1 MRSPSPF
8 SACEL
13 SDIEVLPDLHD
24 SVRSALVLP
33 PPGHWARGS
42 LGSVEGSSGES
53 EDERPHPL
61 PRRGKVRHRSRSRFP
76 TDRRPPIRRRLS
88 VRRHRRHTPRADAGM
103 ANLGGNH
110 DGTVSGDAGADAAAC
125 DNGGLDLVQRLDDA
139 VLPLGR
145 NGGNDMLS
153 PAFGVNGA
161 HPYYGPGYVPSAGG
175 NGRLEHQIVPTSQLA
190 AEVNQRTHG
199 GQTGPLDQLRG
210 MSVHERLGPHVGF
223 NHNPETGA
231 FHTPPGLP
239 PGAGYGHAPT
249 APLFPLPGEMPL
261 DCLFPQPG
269 GLPPVHRLLGGLQL
283 PRIRTPCKRWQPPS
297 KLTWHTQSKQAFG
310 TICRP
315 RGGPLSPPTL
325 PRSLSGRNCRCCPP
339 RTGSPSR
346 TGSPPRS
353 RSPDGGYPTAGI
365 CPPPPAYQMPPPPAA
380 PYAGAPVP
388 APPVFGGP
396 FFRTGFD
403 YTRLQMPDAPVPP
416 APRQRNANKRSAGN
430 SRGPRGPR
438 SLRCFT
444 LHNTGACADG
454 AACPYVKGH
463 KPCPCGDT
471 RVHAPGAC
479 LNNPRRNAASADRT
493 ADNSG

>member
-33 PPGHWARGS
+33 PPSQWARGS

-61 PRRGKVRHRSRSRFP
+61 PRRRKVRHRSRSRSP
-76 TDRRPPIRRRLS
+76 KNRRPPIRRRLS
-88 VRRHRRHTPRADAGM
+88 VPRHRRHTPRADAGM

-125 DNGGLDLVQRLDDA
+125 DNGGLDPMQRLDDA

-161 HPYYGPGYVPSAGG
+161 HPYYGPDYVPYAGG

-190 AEVNQRTHG
+190 AEVNQHIHG

-210 MSVHERLGPHVGF
+210 RSVRERLGPQVGF

-249 APLFPLPGEMPL
+249 APLFPLPGENAPE
-261 DCLFPQPG
+261 LFVPTTGGFAPGPQAPG
-269 GLPPVHRLLGGLQL
+269 GALVAPNPDPLQALAATLQANLAHSIQAGIRVTVGRVSTARLLGM
-283 PRIRTPCKRWQPPS
+283 C
-297 KLTWHTQSKQAFG
+297 
-310 TICRP
+310 
-315 RGGPLSPPTL
+315 
-325 PRSLSGRNCRCCPP
+325 
-339 RTGSPSR
+339 
-346 TGSPPRS
+346 
-353 RSPDGGYPTAGI
+353 
-365 CPPPPAYQMPPPPAA
+365 
-380 PYAGAPVP
+380 
-388 APPVFGGP
+388 
-396 FFRTGFD
+396 
-403 YTRLQMPDAPVPP
+403 
-416 APRQRNANKRSAGN
+416 GN
-430 SRGPRGPR
+430 HG
-438 SLRCFT
+438 
-444 LHNTGACADG
+444 
-454 AACPYVKGH
+454 
-463 KPCPCGDT
+463 
-471 RVHAPGAC
+471 
-479 LNNPRRNAASADRT
+479 
-493 ADNSG
+493 